1 MHNQLGKQELKSL
14 LGYLYKNIK
23 LKLLQS
29 QLLLQKKKRETHLA
43 LLVAEVFD
51 QFWSWPRLPFYQLLD

>member
-23 LKLLQS
+23 LKPLQS
-29 QLLLQKKKRETHLA
+29 QLLLQKKKRETRLA
-43 LLVAEVFD
+43 LLGEEVFD
-51 QFWSWPRLPFYQLLD
+51 LFESWLRLLFYQ